1 MPRNIVPVLH
11 PVSVEDLRPTQM
23 TVGLREVALKRKE
36 LRALPPSKKDDF
48 LGMHFIPAVIGP
60 KGRPFVVD
68 HHHLARALHEE
79 GIEKVLISVLADLSQ
94 LTRQEFLIFLDNR
107 AWMHPFDASGRR
119 RAYEDLPKS
128 VDGLVDDPYRSL
140 AGAVRR
146 AGGYAKDTTPFAEF
160 LWADF
165 FRRRIDADQLADS
178 FDKAAKKATALAQD
192 KSASHLPGW
201 SGPDD

>member
-11 PVSVEDLRPTQM
+11 PVSVDELRPTQM

-36 LRALPPSKKDDF
+36 LRALPANKKDDF
-48 LGMHFIPAVIGP
+48 LGAHFIPAVIGP

-79 GIEKVLISVLADLSQ
+79 GMEKVLISVLADLSQ
-94 LTRQEFLIFLDNR
+94 LTKEEFLTFLDNR

-119 RAYEDLPKS
+119 RTYEDLPKS
-128 VDGLVDDPYRSL
+128 VDKLVDDPYRSL

-165 FRRRIDADQLADS
+165 FRRRIDAGQLADS
-178 FDKAAKKATALAQD
+178 FDKAAKKATTLSQD

>member
-11 PVSVEDLRPTQM
+11 PVSVAELRPTQM

-36 LRALPPSKKDDF
+36 LRALAAGKKDDF
-48 LGMHFIPAVIGP
+48 LGLHLIPAVIGP
-60 KGRPFVVD
+60 KQRPFVVD

-79 GIEKVLISVLADLSQ
+79 GIGKVLISVLADLSR
-94 LTRQEFLIFLDNR
+94 LTKEEFLVFLDNR

-119 RAYEDLPKS
+119 RAYEYLPKS
-128 VDGLVDDPYRSL
+128 IDRLVDDPFRSL

-165 FRRRIDADQLADS
+165 FRRRIDPGLLADN
-178 FDKAAKKATALAQD
+178 FDRVARKAVALARD

>member
-11 PVSVEDLRPTQM
+11 PVSVDELRPTQM

-36 LRALPPSKKDDF
+36 LRALPANKKDDF
-48 LGMHFIPAVIGP
+48 LGLHFIPAVIGP

-79 GIEKVLISVLADLSQ
+79 GMEKVLISVLADLSQ
-94 LTRQEFLIFLDNR
+94 LAKDEFLIFLDNR
-107 AWMHPFDASGRR
+107 AWMHPFDASGKRC
-119 RAYEDLPKS
+119 AYEDLPKT
-128 VDGLVDDPYRSL
+128 VDKLVDDPYRSL
-140 AGAVRR
+140 AGEVRR

-165 FRRRIDADQLADS
+165 FRRRIDAGQLADG
-178 FDKAAKKATALAQD
+178 FDKAAKKATALARD

-201 SGPDD
+201 SGADD

>member
-1 MPRNIVPVLH
+1 MQRNIVPVLH
-11 PVSVEDLRPTQM
+11 PVSVVDLRPTQM
-23 TVGLREVALKRKE
+23 TVGMREVALKRRE
-36 LRALPPSKKDDF
+36 LRVLPASEKDNF
-48 LGMHFIPAVIGP
+48 LGVHFIPAVIGP
-60 KGRPFVVD
+60 KERPFVVD

-79 GIEKVLISVLADLSQ
+79 GIGKVLISVLADLSR
-94 LTRQEFLIFLDNR
+94 LPKEEFLVFLDNH

-128 VDGLVDDPYRSL
+128 IDKLIDDPYRSL

-146 AGGYAKDTTPFAEF
+146 AGGFAKDTAPFAEF

-165 FRRRIDADQLADS
+165 FRRRIEPGHLADN
-178 FDKAAKKATALAQD
+178 FDKVAKKAIALARD

-201 SGPDD
+201 CGPDD

>member
-11 PVSVEDLRPTQM
+11 PVSVADLRPTQM

-36 LRALPPSKKDDF
+36 LRALPAGKKDDF
-48 LGMHFIPAVIGP
+48 LGLHFIPAVIGP
-60 KGRPFVVD
+60 KQRPFVVD

-79 GIEKVLISVLADLSQ
+79 GIGKVLISVLADLSR
-94 LTRQEFLIFLDNR
+94 LSKDEFLVFLDNR
-107 AWMHPFDASGRR
+107 AWMHPFDASGHRHG
-119 RAYEDLPKS
+119 YEDLPKS
-128 VDGLVDDPYRSL
+128 VDRLIDDPFRSL

-165 FRRRIDADQLADS
+165 FRRRVDAGQLADN
-178 FDKAAKKATALAQD
+178 FERAARKATVLARD